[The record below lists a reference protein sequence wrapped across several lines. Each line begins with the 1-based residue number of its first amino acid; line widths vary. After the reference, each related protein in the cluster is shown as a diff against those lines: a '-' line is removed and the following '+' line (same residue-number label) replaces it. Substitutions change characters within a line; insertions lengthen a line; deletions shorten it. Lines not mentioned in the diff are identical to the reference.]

1 MKHLVVATRNKG
13 KMLEINALLAG
24 LVDRISSAAD
34 FLDFPETIEDGTT
47 FEENALKKAR
57 EAARFS
63 GLPALAD
70 DSGLV
75 VDALDGRPGVYSARF
90 AGEGAGDAA
99 NNALLLSECQ
109 NIPDEQ
115 RQAAF
120 VCVLAFVTPEGVER
134 LFTGRVTGRI
144 LFAARGEGG
153 FGYDPL
159 FLVDGFERS
168 LAELGLVEKNAIS
181 QRAQAFLKFR
191 EYLEKMGYSFS
202 GQMQSGNKGNG
213 HFEKK

>member
-13 KMLEINALLAG
+13 KILEINALLAG
-24 LVDRISSAAD
+24 LVDEVSSAAD
-34 FLDFPETIEDGTT
+34 YVDFPETIEDGAT

-57 EAARFS
+57 EASCFS

-75 VDALDGRPGVYSARF
+75 VDALDGRPGVLSARF
-90 AGEGAGDAA
+90 AGNDADDTA
-99 NNALLLSECQ
+99 NNARLLEECQ
-109 NIPDEQ
+109 NVPDDN

-134 LFTGRVTGRI
+134 VFTGRVAGRI
-144 LFAARGEGG
+144 LYAAKGDGG

-159 FLVDGFERS
+159 FMVDGFGRS
-168 LAELGLVEKNAIS
+168 MAELELTEKNAIS
-181 QRAQAFLKFR
+181 HRAQAFMKFR
-191 EYLEKMGYSFS
+191 EYLETIV
-202 GQMQSGNKGNG
+202 
-213 HFEKK
+213 

>member
-1 MKHLVVATRNKG
+1 MKQLVVATRNKG
-13 KMLEINALLAG
+13 KIVEITALLAG
-24 LVDRISSAAD
+24 LVGQVSSAGD
-34 FLDFPETIEDGTT
+34 FAGFPETIEDGAT
-47 FEENALKKAR
+47 FAENALKKAR
-57 EAARFS
+57 EAAHFS

-75 VDALDGRPGVYSARF
+75 VDALDGRPGVFSARF
-90 AGEGAGDAA
+90 AGDDAGDAA
-99 NNALLLSECQ
+99 NNARLLEECRTV
-109 NIPDEQ
+109 PAEH

-120 VCVLAFVTPEGVER
+120 VCVLAFVTPEGDER

-168 LAELGLVEKNAIS
+168 MAELTLMEKNGVS
-181 QRAQAFLKFR
+181 HRAQAFMKFR
-191 EYLEKMGYSFS
+191 EYLETL
-202 GQMQSGNKGNG
+202 N
-213 HFEKK
+213 